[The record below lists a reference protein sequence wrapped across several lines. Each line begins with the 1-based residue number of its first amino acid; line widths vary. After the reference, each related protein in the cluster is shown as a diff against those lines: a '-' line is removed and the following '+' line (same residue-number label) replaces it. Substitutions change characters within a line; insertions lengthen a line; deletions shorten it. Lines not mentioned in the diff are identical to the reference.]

1 MLIKIYIDYLRCFLL
16 CSLKKGNMYKT
27 IQINKKQVRLHR
39 YIMEC
44 YLGRKL
50 TKDEIVHHKDG
61 DKLNN
66 NISNLELLSR
76 AEHIKKHYYEI
87 GGQKNQFKKKYNIN
101 REEILKL
108 YQNPENT
115 HKRISKTLGCS
126 ASRIAQI
133 LGKHARKQIYCCKCG
148 NKARYIKKR
157 LCNKCYQK
165 EYYNEHK

>member
-1 MLIKIYIDYLRCFLL
+1 
-16 CSLKKGNMYKT
+16 MYKT

-61 DKLNN
+61 NKLNN

-87 GGQKNQFKKKYNIN
+87 GAQKNQFKKKYNIN

-115 HKRISKTLGCS
+115 HKKIGETIGCS
-126 ASRIAQI
+126 ASRIGAI
-133 LGKHARKQIYCCKCG
+133 LGKHAREQIYCCKCG
-148 NKARYIKKR
+148 KKAVCIKKR
-157 LCNKCYQK
+157 LCKKCYAK
-165 EYYNEHK
+165 EWYNEHK